1 MVEVAHE
8 LPNSGYG
15 SGSTSPLPDPDLN
28 KKLQGG
34 ITMAYDATKLAD
46 WQISEEAE
54 KNMPTP
60 EVWRERLGLQ
70 KDEVL
75 PMGRLA
81 KVDFLKVINRLKE
94 KPDGKYIEVTAITPT
109 PLGEGKSTTSCGLME
124 GLGKRGVNVGGALR
138 QPSGGPTMNV
148 KGTAAG
154 GGNSL
159 LIPMTEFSLG
169 LTGDINDIMNAHNL
183 AMVALTARMQHERNY
198 NDEQLQRLTKMRR
211 LDIDPTRVE
220 MGWVMDFCAQSL
232 RNIIIGIGGRQDG
245 FMMQSRFGIAV
256 GSECMA
262 ILSVAND
269 LADLKKRLNAI
280 TVAFDKSGNPVTTGD
295 LEVGNAMTAFMRNTI
310 NPTLMCTAEYNPCF
324 VHAGPFANIAVGQ
337 SSIIADRVGLKL
349 FDYHV
354 TESGFAADIG
364 FEKFWNVKCRFSN
377 LKPHVSVLTTTVRA
391 LKMHGGGPKVVA
403 GKALPEEYTR
413 ENIALVEKGC
423 ANMVHMINV
432 IRKSGINPVVCVNR
446 FYTDTDAEVAVIKRA
461 AEAAGARCAESQHWL
476 KGGEGALELADA
488 VIDACNDKN
497 DFKFLYPLEMKL
509 RDRVAII
516 AKEVYGANGVSW
528 LPEAEAKAKM
538 LEEDPKYADFATMM
552 VKTHL
557 SLSHDPTLKGVPK
570 GWTLPIRDVLIYSG
584 AKFLCPC
591 AGTISLMPG
600 TSSNPAFRRVDV
612 DTATGKVSGLF

>member
-1 MVEVAHE
+1 
-8 LPNSGYG
+8 
-15 SGSTSPLPDPDLN
+15 
-28 KKLQGG
+28 
-34 ITMAYDATKLAD
+34 MAYDAVKMAD
-46 WQISEEAE
+46 WQISEAAE
-54 KNMPTP
+54 KNMPSP
-60 EVWRERLGLQ
+60 EQWKDKLGL
-70 KDEVL
+70 KDDEIL

-81 KVDFLKVINRLKE
+81 KIDFLKIIDRLKD

-198 NDEQLQRLTKMRR
+198 DDEQLARLTKMRR
-211 LDIDPTRVE
+211 LNIDPTRVE
-220 MGWVMDFCAQSL
+220 FGWIIDFCAQAL
-232 RNIIIGIGGRQDG
+232 RDIIIGIGGRLDG
-245 FMMQSRFGIAV
+245 FTMKSKFGIAV

-262 ILSVAND
+262 ILSIIRN
-269 LADLKKRLNAI
+269 LADLKERLNNI
-280 TVAFDKSGNPVTTGD
+280 TLAFDKKGKPVTTGD

-310 NPTLMCTAEYNPCF
+310 NPTLMCTAEYNPCM

-364 FEKFWNVKCRFSN
+364 FEKFWNVKSRFSG
-377 LKPHVSVLTTTVRA
+377 LKPNVSVLTSTIRA

-403 GKALPEEYTR
+403 GIAMPEEYTK
-413 ENIALVEKGC
+413 ENIALVEQGC
-423 ANMVHMINV
+423 ENMIHHINT
-432 IRKSGINPVVCVNR
+432 IRKAGINPVVCINR
-446 FYTDTDAEVAVIKRA
+446 FYTDTDAECAVVKKA
-461 AEAAGARCAESQHWL
+461 AEAAGARCAESKHWER
-476 KGGEGALELADA
+476 GGEGALEFADA
-488 VIDACNDKN
+488 VIDACKEGN

-509 RDRVAII
+509 RDRVNLI
-516 AKEVYGANGVSW
+516 AKEVYGADGVSW
-528 LPEAEAKAKM
+528 TPEAEAKAKM
-538 LEEDPKYADFATMM
+538 LESDKKYDDYATMM

-557 SLSHDPTLKGVPK
+557 SLSHDPVKKGVPK
-570 GWTLPIRDVLIYSG
+570 GWILPIRDVLIYSG

-591 AGTISLMPG
+591 AGAISLMPG
-600 TSSNPAFRRVDV
+600 TGSNPAFRRIDV

>member
-1 MVEVAHE
+1 
-8 LPNSGYG
+8 
-15 SGSTSPLPDPDLN
+15 
-28 KKLQGG
+28 
-34 ITMAYDATKLAD
+34 MAYYDATKMAD

-60 EVWRERLGLQ
+60 EKWREKLGLQ
-70 KDEVL
+70 KDEML

-81 KVDFLKVINRLKE
+81 KIDFLKIMNRLKN

-109 PLGEGKSTTSCGLME
+109 PLGEGKSTTSVGLME
-124 GLGKRGVNVGGALR
+124 GLGKRGKNVGGCLR

-154 GGNSL
+154 GGNAL

-169 LTGDINDIMNAHNL
+169 LTGDINDIVNAHNL

-198 NDEQLQRLTKMRR
+198 NDEQLARLTKMRR
-211 LDIDPTRVE
+211 LDIDPTRIE

-232 RNIIIGIGGRQDG
+232 RNIVIGLGGRQDG
-245 FMMQSRFGIAV
+245 FMMQSKFGIAV

-262 ILSVAND
+262 ILSIVRD
-269 LADLKKRLNAI
+269 LADLKKRLNEI
-280 TVAFDKSGNPVTTGD
+280 TVAFDKNGKPVTTGD
-295 LEVGNAMTAFMRNTI
+295 LEVGNAMTAWMRNTI
-310 NPTLMCTAEYNPCF
+310 NPTLMSTAEYQPCM

-337 SSIIADRVGLKL
+337 SSIIADRIGLKM

-364 FEKFWNVKCRFSN
+364 FEKFWNVKCRFSG
-377 LKPHVSVLTTTVRA
+377 LKPHVSVLTSTIRA

-403 GKALPEEYTR
+403 GIALPDAYTK
-413 ENIALVEKGC
+413 ENLALVEKGC
-423 ANMVHMINV
+423 ENMVHLINV
-432 IRKSGINPVVCVNR
+432 IRKSGINPVVCINR
-446 FYTDTDAEVAVIKRA
+446 FHTDTDAEVALVKKA
-461 AEAAGARCAESQHWL
+461 AEAAGARCAQSQHWL
-476 KGGEGALELADA
+476 KGGDGALELADA
-488 VIDACNDKN
+488 VVDACNEKN

-509 RDRVAII
+509 RDRVSMI

-528 LPEAEAKAKM
+528 LPDAEAKAKM
-538 LEEDPKYADFATMM
+538 LESDPKYADFATMM

-557 SLSHDPTLKGVPK
+557 SLTHEPTLKGVPK
-570 GWTLPIRDVLIYSG
+570 NWTLPIRDVLIYSG

-591 AGTISLMPG
+591 AGAISLMPG
-600 TSSNPAFRRVDV
+600 TSSSPAFRRVDV
-612 DTATGKVSGLF
+612 DVNTGKVSGLF

>member
-1 MVEVAHE
+1 M
-8 LPNSGYG
+8 P
-15 SGSTSPLPDPDLN
+15 
-28 KKLQGG
+28 
-34 ITMAYDATKLAD
+34 YDATKLAD

-60 EVWRERLGLQ
+60 EAWREKLGLQ
-70 KDEVL
+70 KDEML
-75 PMGRLA
+75 PMGRLS
-81 KVDFLKVINRLKE
+81 KIDFLKVINRLKNN
-94 KPDGKYIEVTAITPT
+94 PDGKYIEVTAITPT

-183 AMVALTARMQHERNY
+183 AMVAMTSRMQHERNY

-220 MGWVMDFCAQSL
+220 MGWIMDFCAQSL

-245 FMMQSRFGIAV
+245 FMMQFARHRRRVRVYGHPVHSQRPRGPEKAPDQHR
-256 GSECMA
+256 C
-262 ILSVAND
+262 
-269 LADLKKRLNAI
+269 
-280 TVAFDKSGNPVTTGD
+280 FDKSGKPVTTGD
-295 LEVGNAMTAFMRNTI
+295 LEVGNAMAAFMRNTI
-310 NPTLMCTAEYNPCF
+310 NPTLMSTAEYNPCF

-364 FEKFWNVKCRFSN
+364 FEKFWNVKCRFSG

-403 GKALPEEYTR
+403 GKALPEDNQGEPR
-413 ENIALVEKGC
+413 LVERGC
-423 ANMVHMINV
+423 ANMVH
-432 IRKSGINPVVCVNR
+432 
-446 FYTDTDAEVAVIKRA
+446 
-461 AEAAGARCAESQHWL
+461 
-476 KGGEGALELADA
+476 
-488 VIDACNDKN
+488 
-497 DFKFLYPLEMKL
+497 
-509 RDRVAII
+509 
-516 AKEVYGANGVSW
+516 
-528 LPEAEAKAKM
+528 
-538 LEEDPKYADFATMM
+538 
-552 VKTHL
+552 
-557 SLSHDPTLKGVPK
+557 
-570 GWTLPIRDVLIYSG
+570 
-584 AKFLCPC
+584 
-591 AGTISLMPG
+591 
-600 TSSNPAFRRVDV
+600 
-612 DTATGKVSGLF
+612 